1 MISISVSFSG
11 IAFLA
16 LAFGLLALFLDSGKL
31 PLNPLST
38 LMQVLFMIGFLYIL
52 IPAIFFIQAI
62 RDLAPSESWRILEVA
77 FEDGEFIAARA
88 YNWHFIEP
96 EDYRLLPW
104 VLFVLNMVFAVICK
118 RIWTVKRYPNATA
131 SA

>member
-1 MISISVSFSG
+1 MISFSVSFSG

-77 FEDGEFIAARA
+77 FEDDKFISARA
-88 YNWHFIEP
+88 YNWHLLGL
-96 EDYRLLPW
+96 EDYHLLPW
-104 VLFVLNMVFAVICK
+104 ASTLLIMVFAVICK
-118 RIWTVKRYPNATA
+118 RIWADKRYPSATA
-131 SA
+131 AA